1 MPEEYERPKDPARL
15 KDLHTKRRTVVPLS
29 LGGTYVRGQAP
40 QRQRFPEREAPLK
53 VEKLEEE
60 LPFEA
65 RLHMALVQCAS
76 AVRGRMTADIELWA
90 RLSKDLLPHEDAL
103 LTVNEALGSDRAG
116 RRYWI
121 LSGDYSTVFVETPP
135 PLDAPLGAQSQWQR
149 LRNSAHLE
157 RLRAALDPHGR
168 AESVL
173 LESLGLRW
181 ELLTAA
187 MDKAQL
193 QGAPEGEAGGGGVV
207 PADPAAPD
215 AAAADAGRALGEGFG
230 SVCTCAERYLRG
242 KGVVARALDVLED
255 PGAAAAAAAC
265 AEEPVVISKL
275 RRDLLLVESGVW
287 SLKTLPRPLLSVLWA
302 DEGQRERWRVSVRDA
317 ARPAA
322 LLECLLELISRLPP
336 ATPACEPWWNSVP
349 KPRTDGADTRGEEE
363 QEASAAE
370 VALLLYGFDESVRY
384 KVFVTQSPLPFFYQ
398 APDST
403 PSSP

>member
-1 MPEEYERPKDPARL
+1 MSKGIVLDCTALGRTCGELNAEEALTQTWEKLLGEHGDGIAPEHVVEIDEIIFSLAELYWSAQALGGSKYVKRWRDVAMDMKLRRTGNRLDKDTSQGYAWLNKLWERWSLLDLERSVGRVDIPEEYERPKDPARL

-29 LGGTYVRGQAP
+29 LGGTYVRGQ
-40 QRQRFPEREAPLK
+40 RFPEHAAPLK

-90 RLSKDLLPHEDAL
+90 RLSKDLLPYEDNL

-157 RLRAALDPHGR
+157 RLRAALDSHGR

-193 QGAPEGEAGGGGVV
+193 QGAPEGEAGC
-207 PADPAAPD
+207 APAA
-215 AAAADAGRALGEGFG
+215 
-230 SVCTCAERYLRG
+230 
-242 KGVVARALDVLED
+242 
-255 PGAAAAAAAC
+255 
-265 AEEPVVISKL
+265 
-275 RRDLLLVESGVW
+275 
-287 SLKTLPRPLLSVLWA
+287 
-302 DEGQRERWRVSVRDA
+302 
-317 ARPAA
+317 
-322 LLECLLELISRLPP
+322 
-336 ATPACEPWWNSVP
+336 ATP
-349 KPRTDGADTRGEEE
+349 
-363 QEASAAE
+363 
-370 VALLLYGFDESVRY
+370 
-384 KVFVTQSPLPFFYQ
+384 
-398 APDST
+398 DSQM
-403 PSSP
+403 